1 MSSAICRT
9 EIDKQKRKVLYN
21 KANSNRKEKRKEEEE
36 EEPKRKQTV
45 DHP

>member
-1 MSSAICRT
+1 VQYVEQKSTNRREKFCTI
-9 EIDKQKRKVLYN
+9 KQTATGKK
-21 KANSNRKEKRKEEEE
+21 KEEEE